1 MPEIFP
7 LAITGKT
14 RSFDHPSPE
23 YAKLFKHQ
31 TIWLVNQNWPEVVK
45 GSVFSTL
52 LSASSMFSFS
62 QEIIAT
68 ELIMTEIANTQLNG
82 EGENFIFL

>member
-45 GSVFSTL
+45 GSVFSR
-52 LSASSMFSFS
+52 LSPEVVRGKESRALEYPPMFYSK
-62 QEIIAT
+62 
-68 ELIMTEIANTQLNG
+68 L
-82 EGENFIFL
+82 